1 MALPGPSRDLSG
13 GFRIRSSFPRLV
25 QPIFLVVLRK
35 KLVLAVK
42 GGGDTSVI
50 TDGEGER

>member
-35 KLVLAVK
+35 KISAGGK
-42 GGGDTSVI
+42 GRGRHISDN
-50 TDGEGER
+50 